1 MQLYNPEAILLGID
15 TLSVRIPKPTKGDVV
30 FRSFKILFLVVVVL
44 LLAAAVLMSVAT
56 ADVKASRVVYH
67 GYILKGELPSKDQC
81 VKYQKTHSGAER
93 WRLWIR
99 RYTYQMI
106 RFKNAGAKN
115 WRRAW
120 NEDWVIP
127 TIWGESRGLQ
137 NPGGYTFR
145 GLMQIWIKN
154 VNPKDYN
161 HLNIGWFNLRVAARM
176 FASPQ
181 PWMGPHP
188 WNGGPPVSAN
198 PYCPHI

>member
-1 MQLYNPEAILLGID
+1 MGFD
-15 TLSVRIPKPTKGDVV
+15 TLSVGIPKPTKGDVV
-30 FRSFKILFLVVVVL
+30 LRDFKILLVFVVVL
-44 LLAAAVLMSVAT
+44 LATAILMSVAT
-56 ADVKASRVVYH
+56 AEVKASRVVYH

-81 VKYQKTHSGAER
+81 VKYQKTHKGAER

-99 RYTYQMI
+99 RYTYQQI
-106 RFKNAGAKN
+106 RYKLAGAKN

-137 NPGGYTFR
+137 NPGGSTFR

-154 VNPKDYN
+154 VSSRDYN
-161 HLNIGWFNLRVAARM
+161 RLYIGWFNLKVAARM

-181 PWMGPHP
+181 PWMGSQP
-188 WNGGPPVSAN
+188 WVGGPPVSAN